1 MSYLLSISFIIIV
14 IYLLFKN
21 PKYTLPIDKIIFKI
35 ILYEVIAAILVSLS
49 SFFLEEPL
57 SNLFTSSS
65 ATYILVENLIT
76 VAPLEELAKFIAVY
90 IATKGFKSLRRKE
103 DILFYLLFSACIFS
117 ALENLLYIFIYDGD
131 LLLALLRNF
140 VSTPCHLFYSI
151 VFGFFYTLYLQHHTY
166 KIGYFLQGLFF
177 ASFFH
182 GFMNFCLCYY
192 TYTQSLLGLIFACVV
207 LGSFYLIGAELIKR
221 HLEKSLYAVQIAE
234 CEEVESL

>member
-1 MSYLLSISFIIIV
+1 M
-14 IYLLFKN
+14 FKN

-35 ILYEVIAAILVSLS
+35 LFYEVIATILVSLS

-57 SNLFTSSS
+57 NTLFTSSS
-65 ATYILVENLIT
+65 LTYILAENFIT

-103 DILFYLLFSACIFS
+103 DLIFYLIFSACIFS
-117 ALENLLYIFIYDGD
+117 TLENLLYIFIYDGD

-151 VFGFFYTLYLQHHTY
+151 VLGFFYTLCLQHNTS
-166 KIGYFLQGLFF
+166 KAGYFLQGLLF

-192 TYTQSLLGLIFACVV
+192 TYTKSLLGLIFASIV
-207 LGSFYLIGAELIKR
+207 LGSFYLIGAELIRR

-234 CEEVESL
+234 GKEAECL